1 MKKGKTESGFKWEV
15 DENVLDDMELI
26 DAMAA
31 AMGEDPTQ
39 ISVVV
44 SKIFGADQKKRLYD
58 HLRSEDGRVSI
69 QLVADTIT
77 EIMTSIGN
85 DGKN

>member
-1 MKKGKTESGFKWEV
+1 MKKGKTQNGFKYEV
-15 DENVLDDMELI
+15 DEKILDDMELI

-31 AMGEDPTQ
+31 AQGEDPTQ

-44 SKIFGADQKKRLYD
+44 FKILGAEQRKKLYD
-58 HLRSEDGRVSI
+58 HLRTDDGRVPVED
-69 QLVADTIT
+69 VANTIT
-77 EIMTSIGN
+77 EIINSLGD

>member
-1 MKKGKTESGFKWEV
+1 MKKGKTQSGFKYEI

-26 DAMAA
+26 DAMALA
-31 AMGEDPTQ
+31 QGEDPTQ

-44 SKIFGADQKKRLYD
+44 LKLFGKEQRKRLYD
-58 HLRSEDGRVSI
+58 HVRDNGRVPVNKI
-69 QLVADTIT
+69 ADIIT
-77 EIMTSIGN
+77 EILESLGD